1 MKNNITFFFLAFIFT
16 CPVFFI
22 VSPSKG
28 FKLAPSYS
36 SELTGV
42 LLVPVSYLVSP
53 FLLFTSVIAY
63 RGFFFSASAALLG
76 AGILGCYT
84 ISIITGLILE
94 VPNCGDARSFQ
105 RYLQSCIPVVSF
117 FLGMQIIGHEKTLK
131 AQSKKINA
139 FIIFASY
146 LIIGYFLLYFI
157 QTLIGGQG
165 NRFSVVADHIGP
177 FYNPKIKRFYPSF
190 LAIALV
196 VLLALF
202 FQRSNKYNNKY
213 TLLAASILG
222 LLGLLTFWSRTA
234 IFTLVCGFSYVSINM
249 RFLKIL
255 SIWIVPVAA
264 LLFLYLFNFSE
275 VLINSF
281 TGVERSYHTLLVLF
295 GDSQSS
301 NPGDIVR
308 FDRIWFA
315 VSESLRTPFGSGF
328 SLHKQYL
335 FPVPDIAIAE
345 NGYLDVSVRGGVP
358 ALTLLVFILISAYR
372 RVKYAEIKLGT
383 DMLPTRALF
392 FSLVFGVLPWLHM
405 TTEAYFSSFF
415 WLLIGMLCGITNTTN
430 CISKN
435 RCDA

>member
-1 MKNNITFFFLAFIFT
+1 MRVKNNITFFVLAFIFT
-16 CPVFFI
+16 CPVFFL
-22 VSPSKG
+22 VSPSEG

-42 LLVPVSYLVSP
+42 LLIPLSYLVSP
-53 FLLFTSVIAY
+53 LLLFISVIAY

-84 ISIITGLILE
+84 ISILMGLIFE
-94 VPNCGDARSFQ
+94 VPHSGDVRSFQ
-105 RYLQSCIPVVSF
+105 RYFQSCIPVVSF
-117 FLGMQIIGHEKTLK
+117 FLGVQIIGHEKTLK
-131 AQSKKINA
+131 AQSKRINA
-139 FIIFASY
+139 FIIYASY

-157 QTLIGGQG
+157 QTLIGGHG

-196 VLLALF
+196 VVFALS
-202 FQRSNKYNNKY
+202 FQRSNKENNKY
-213 TLLAASILG
+213 TLIASSILG

-249 RFLKIL
+249 RFFKTLA
-255 SIWIVPVAA
+255 IWIVPVVV

-275 VLINSF
+275 VFINSF
-281 TGVERSYHTLLVLF
+281 TAVERSYDTLLALL
-295 GDSQSS
+295 GDNQSS
-301 NPGDIVR
+301 NSGDIVR

-315 VSESLRTPFGSGF
+315 VNESLRTPFGSGF

-335 FPVPDIAIAE
+335 FPIPDIAIAE

-358 ALTLLVFILISAYR
+358 ALTMLVFILISAYR
-372 RVKYAEIKLGT
+372 RIKYAEIKLGT
-383 DMLPTRALF
+383 DMLPAKALF

-415 WLLIGMLCGITNTTN
+415 WLLIGMLCGISNTTN

-435 RCDA
+435 R